1 MCSSSGGGRRALVFS
16 IALAGLGAAPAA
28 AWAQACCAAAGL
40 VIPARLRPAEDFG
53 AGAQVRERSIF
64 GSFAANGTF
73 ATQPMGDMV
82 TEQDLFAAAR
92 VFRRG
97 QVAVLVP
104 FIETR
109 LSEPGVAGWGGGVG
123 DVAVNARYDLLLPRE
138 GGPHLPAIAIL
149 AGVLFPT
156 GRAPDEVSDPND
168 ATGVGTFEGSLG
180 LEIEQVWRH
189 MFVTFDGWIGQRTH
203 RVTASVGESFAPRL
217 TALLAGGYAFD
228 WGLSVGAFA
237 TANHQGDNFD
247 LMRGQTLSNSAITQV
262 TAGVAAAMPLAEVWR
277 VQGTAATDWPISGL
291 GRNQLAGAALSVS
304 LLRVWM

>member
-1 MCSSSGGGRRALVFS
+1 MCSSGHRRAL
-16 IALAGLGAAPAA
+16 ALLVGLVALGAAPAA

-64 GSFAANGTF
+64 GSFAANGSF
-73 ATQPMGDMV
+73 ATQPMGDMD

-97 QVAVLVP
+97 QLAVLVP

-109 LSEPGVAGWGGGVG
+109 RSEPGVTGWGGGIG
-123 DVAVNARYDLLLPRE
+123 DVVVNARYDLLLPRE
-138 GGPHLPAIAIL
+138 GGPHVPAIAIL

-168 ATGVGTFEGSLG
+168 ATGRGTFEGSVG
-180 LEIEQVWRH
+180 LEVEQVWRH
-189 MFVTFDGWIGQRTH
+189 MFVTADGWIGQRTH
-203 RVTASVGESFAPRL
+203 RVTASVAESFAPRF

-228 WGLSVGAFA
+228 WGMSVGAFA
-237 TANHQGDNFD
+237 TANHQGDNYD
-247 LMRGQTLSNSAITQV
+247 LMRGQTLSDSSITQI
-262 TAGVAAAMPLAEVWR
+262 TAGLAAALPLADVWR
-277 VQGTAATDWPISGL
+277 VQGTASTDWPISGL
-291 GRNQLAGAALSVS
+291 GRNQLAGAGLSLS
-304 LLRVWM
+304 LLRIWM